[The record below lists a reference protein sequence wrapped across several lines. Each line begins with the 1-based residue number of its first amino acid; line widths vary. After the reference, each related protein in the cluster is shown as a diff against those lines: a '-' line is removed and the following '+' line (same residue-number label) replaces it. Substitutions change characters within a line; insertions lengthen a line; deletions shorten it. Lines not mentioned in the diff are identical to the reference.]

1 MRVDLGGKGQA
12 LDGDLTTTGATCIA
26 TGASYTSN
34 GRMVLRMG
42 DSTTA
47 CPLCGEIGKVVEG
60 VSFFIS
66 DGQAVAMDG
75 ALVACGC
82 PSGSNRVVAPLNR
95 VEPIARATPVADSSY
110 SQAATAT
117 PRSLSSAAP
126 RHAVDSL
133 PFTQEPGFYLVPRS
147 MSFPQVLM
155 HLAEQDSTLP
165 LSRLQMLNPTYQQ
178 GFKGGEIFV
187 IGDPDNGHACTREE
201 GQLMAAAEQA
211 RESLALLD
219 RGEADFMMLHQAEI
233 AGLLNGASQSMGVGK
248 DMLEQGLGQ
257 VRATLV
263 DIERLHQQQF
273 ARYGHLKSPE
283 FFAARQ
289 GLLNQLD
296 GQLKT
301 AFLNKQ
307 LNLGSYER
315 LRRDL
320 GISTK
325 SLVHHWSRA
334 GGPGQIPGY
343 ATHLDEVAKTAKY
356 LKYGGAVGTGL
367 GGAASYLKVQ
377 EVCRNGET
385 AECKKLRLKEAGSF
399 SGGLAGSTAGAFG
412 GAKAASM
419 VCSFGIYGRIACGIA
434 LVVGGSLASNSL
446 GGDIGETTGEVI
458 YEWTSP

>member
-1 MRVDLGGKGQA
+1 
-12 LDGDLTTTGATCIA
+12 
-26 TGASYTSN
+26 
-34 GRMVLRMG
+34 
-42 DSTTA
+42 
-47 CPLCGEIGKVVEG
+47 
-60 VSFFIS
+60 
-66 DGQAVAMDG
+66 
-75 ALVACGC
+75 
-82 PSGSNRVVAPLNR
+82 
-95 VEPIARATPVADSSY
+95 
-110 SQAATAT
+110 
-117 PRSLSSAAP
+117 
-126 RHAVDSL
+126 
-133 PFTQEPGFYLVPRS
+133 
-147 MSFPQVLM
+147 
-155 HLAEQDSTLP
+155 
-165 LSRLQMLNPTYQQ
+165 
-178 GFKGGEIFV
+178 
-187 IGDPDNGHACTREE
+187 
-201 GQLMAAAEQA
+201 MAAAQQA

-273 ARYGHLKSPE
+273 ARYGHLKSPA

-289 GLLNQLD
+289 GLLKQLD

-307 LNLGSYER
+307 LNLGSYEK
-315 LRRDL
+315 LRQAL

-377 EVCRNGET
+377 EVCRYGET
-385 AECKKLRLKEAGSF
+385 AECKKLRLREAGSF
-399 SGGLAGSTAGAFG
+399 SGGLAGSTAGAFA

-434 LVVGGSLASNSL
+434 LVVGGSLAGNSL